1 MGIWPKSQT
10 RRALIAVALILVAV
24 ALLYLILV
32 DEWSSSGTFQR
43 WADIFQS
50 IVMAL
55 AIIFGGI
62 FALLKLQAFRDF
74 DPHLTISHMVSHRL
88 VGDSYIHIDVK
99 ATLHNS
105 SKVQIDLNRGFFRLQ
120 HIAPLSDQ
128 EVEKLYSQVFNDQ
141 EYEEMQWPT
150 LDKVERAWDKG
161 ELIVEPG
168 ESHPETYEFIMLKDV
183 EAVLIYTYFYNSR
196 FAIGKRTAQGWH
208 ATTVHDIFKTGSSES
223 V

>member
-1 MGIWPKSQT
+1 MRRLALGIWPKSQT

-88 VGDSYIHIDVK
+88 VGDSYIHIDVT
-99 ATLHNS
+99 ATLQNS
-105 SKVQIDLNRGFFRLQ
+105 SKVQIELNKGFFRLQ
-120 HIAPLSDQ
+120 QISPLSDE
-128 EVEKLYSQVFNDQ
+128 EVEELYSQVFSEQ
-141 EYEEMQWPT
+141 IYAEM
-150 LDKVERAWDKG
+150 
-161 ELIVEPG
+161 
-168 ESHPETYEFIMLKDV
+168 
-183 EAVLIYTYFYNSR
+183 
-196 FAIGKRTAQGWH
+196 
-208 ATTVHDIFKTGSSES
+208 
-223 V
+223 